1 MMTLHP
7 SESRSAIQHEPLT
20 VKIATAV
27 HLTGIS
33 RSRLYE
39 LIKSGDLVTVKVG
52 RTTLI
57 PFSSLK
63 SLLQLD

>member
-1 MMTLHP
+1 MIAFDP
-7 SESRSAIQHEPLT
+7 SVSRGATELEPLT

-57 PFSSLK
+57 PFASLK

>member
-1 MMTLHP
+1 MIALDP
-7 SESRSAIQHEPLT
+7 NGSRGPTEREPLT

-39 LIKSGDLVTVKVG
+39 LIKSGDLVAVKVG

-57 PFSSLK
+57 PFASLK